1 MNTVFIQIFGFSITY
16 EFIGWIGSML
26 FAFCGLPQAI
36 HAFKHKHADG
46 MTWSFIM
53 MWLWGEIFTL
63 LYISSKQ
70 DVLPLLTN
78 YILNVIFLLVI
89 LWFKIFPK
97 RISQNNVDMSS
108 T

>member
-1 MNTVFIQIFGFSITY
+1 MENNFIQFFGITITY

-36 HAFKHKHADG
+36 HAFRHKHADG
-46 MTWSFIM
+46 MTWSFLM

-78 YILNVIFLLVI
+78 YILNVIFLIII
-89 LWFKIFPK
+89 LWYKIFPK
-97 RISQNNVDMSS
+97 RIITNNNKVSQ